1 MFFLSGLQRKM
12 GFAMVYIVVSISHQA
27 SKQDL
32 KQEIKEKEKNVW
44 KRLKIGMWITLFQIF
59 LEGTSHLTKPVLRL
73 VRNTS
78 SVALVY
84 KFADVFKTLL
94 GTVV

>member
-44 KRLKIGMWITLFQIF
+44 KRLKIGM
-59 LEGTSHLTKPVLRL
+59 
-73 VRNTS
+73 
-78 SVALVY
+78 
-84 KFADVFKTLL
+84 
-94 GTVV
+94 